1 VRDLLLATANRGKQR
16 EFGRLLA
23 GIPGRLVFPQ
33 DVGIELD
40 VPEPYPTYA
49 GNAAAKAEAYCLAS
63 GLLTLADDSG
73 IEVEALDWG
82 PGVVTARFG
91 GDDVQDRAALLLEA
105 VGDNPRRAARMVCV
119 LALATPG
126 AGPGGSPRIEIVHG
140 EMNGE
145 LARQARG
152 EGGFGYDP
160 VFLLADGRTNA
171 ELPADEKDAVSHR
184 GRAVAAAMPRLRE
197 LLQAPA

>member
-1 VRDLLLATANRGKQR
+1 
-16 EFGRLLA
+16 
-23 GIPGRLVFPQ
+23 
-33 DVGIELD
+33 
-40 VPEPYPTYA
+40 
-49 GNAAAKAEAYCLAS
+49 
-63 GLLTLADDSG
+63 
-73 IEVEALDWG
+73 
-82 PGVVTARFG
+82 
-91 GDDVQDRAALLLEA
+91 
-105 VGDNPRRAARMVCV
+105 MVCV

-126 AGPGGSPRIEIVHG
+126 AGPGGSPRIEIFHG

-160 VFLLADGRTNA
+160 VFLQADGRTNA

>member
-126 AGPGGSPRIEIVHG
+126 AGPGGSPRIEIFHG

-160 VFLLADGRTNA
+160 VFLQADGRTNA

>member
-126 AGPGGSPRIEIVHG
+126 AGPGGSPRIEIFHG

-160 VFLLADGRTNA
+160 VFLQADGRTNA

-184 GRAVAAAMPRLRE
+184 GRAVAAAMPRLHE

>member
-1 VRDLLLATANRGKQR
+1 MRDLLLATANRGKQR
-16 EFGRLLA
+16 EFDRLLA

-105 VGDNPRRAARMVCV
+105 VGDNARRAARMVCV

-126 AGPGGSPRIEIVHG
+126 AGPGGSPRIEIFHG

-160 VFLLADGRTNA
+160 VFLQADGRTNA

-184 GRAVAAAMPRLRE
+184 GRAVAAAMPRLHE

>member
-1 VRDLLLATANRGKQR
+1 MRDLLLATANRGKQR

-63 GLLTLADDSG
+63 GRLTLADDSG

-160 VFLLADGRTNA
+160 VFLQADGRTNA

>member
-1 VRDLLLATANRGKQR
+1 MRDLLLATANRGKQR

-23 GIPGRLVFPQ
+23 GIPGRLVVAQ

-126 AGPGGSPRIEIVHG
+126 AGPGGSPRIEIFHG

-160 VFLLADGRTNA
+160 VFLQADGRTNA

>member
-1 VRDLLLATANRGKQR
+1 VRAVLATANAHKAAEFEPLLPGWELEPLLGADFPAETGATYR
-16 EFGRLLA
+16 ENALAKARFGRGLA
-23 GIPGRLVFPQ
+23 PADAWVLG
-33 DVGIELD
+33 
-40 VPEPYPTYA
+40 
-49 GNAAAKAEAYCLAS
+49 
-63 GLLTLADDSG
+63 DDSG

-126 AGPGGSPRIEIVHG
+126 AGPGGSPRIEIFHG

-160 VFLLADGRTNA
+160 VFLQADGRTNA